1 MDQEKEVSGGRV
13 FPVKNSDNRIR
24 AQIPGPRN
32 SFREGSP
39 STSVE
44 MDIWVDPENPVAEI
58 TVQNQQILLQEGEW
72 SDWVELNFQFIPF
85 LEGARGIGR
94 FFLKEVRPHFKLYL
108 SPVNIDPS
116 SPVMPISSPESFS
129 EELSRE
135 IGLFYTQ
142 GIPEDTDALSGGVL
156 NAEEFLRQSRIV
168 FEEELKMLDYA
179 LERFQS
185 GLLFFYIGRVD
196 QIGHL
201 FWHSTQLEEIEQAY
215 REMDQVLATTLG
227 KVDEQTTL
235 MVLSDHGFAP
245 FDRSFGLNSWLK
257 REGYISIRQH
267 LPEGLLRNV
276 DWRGTRAYG
285 LGF

>member
-1 MDQEKEVSGGRV
+1 M
-13 FPVKNSDNRIR
+13 
-24 AQIPGPRN
+24 
-32 SFREGSP
+32 
-39 STSVE
+39 
-44 MDIWVDPENPVAEI
+44 
-58 TVQNQQILLQEGEW
+58 
-72 SDWVELNFQFIPF
+72 ELNFQFIPF

-185 GLLFFYIGRVD
+185 GFSSF
-196 QIGHL
+196 
-201 FWHSTQLEEIEQAY
+201 
-215 REMDQVLATTLG
+215 TLG
-227 KVDEQTTL
+227 EWTRLDIFSGIRLSLRRLNKLIVKWTRFWLRLLQGGRTNHFNGSLRPRFCTL
-235 MVLSDHGFAP
+235 
-245 FDRSFGLNSWLK
+245 RSILRL
-257 REGYISIRQH
+257 E
-267 LPEGLLRNV
+267 LL
-276 DWRGTRAYG
+276 AQA
-285 LGF
+285 